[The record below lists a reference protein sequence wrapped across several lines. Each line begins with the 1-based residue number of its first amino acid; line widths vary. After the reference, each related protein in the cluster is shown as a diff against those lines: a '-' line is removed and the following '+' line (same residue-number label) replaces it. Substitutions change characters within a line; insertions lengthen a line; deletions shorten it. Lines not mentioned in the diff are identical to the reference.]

1 MGWCTM
7 TRSADALRLSGLAGI
22 GLGVI
27 LGNYQ
32 VMLRS
37 PMMLGGSQPAPEWMV
52 ATHVHLMGL
61 SFIIL
66 FYSFFIDDLFAGYRS
81 VTAGLAIGAQWLEPL
96 MIYPLEGLG
105 IGPAGLVLQLAAL
118 THLAVI
124 LAFILNYLRRG
135 WGTAGR

>member
-1 MGWCTM
+1 MS
-7 TRSADALRLSGLAGI
+7 RAANALRLSGLTGI
-22 GLGVI
+22 ALGVI
-27 LGNYQ
+27 LGNWQ

-37 PMMLGGSQPAPEWMV
+37 PMMLGGSQAAPGWMV

-66 FYSFFIDDLFAGYRS
+66 FYSFIIDDVFVGY
-81 VTAGLAIGAQWLEPL
+81 VDLTAGLAILAQWLEPL
-96 MIYPLEGLG
+96 MIYPLEGMG
-105 IGPAGLVLQLAAL
+105 IGIAGLVLQLAAL

-124 LAFILNYLRRG
+124 LAFVVNYLRRG

>member
-1 MGWCTM
+1 M

-22 GLGVI
+22 TLGVI

-37 PMMLGGSQPAPEWMV
+37 PMMLGGSQAAPGWMV
-52 ATHVHLMGL
+52 ATHVHLLGL
-61 SFIIL
+61 SLIIL
-66 FYSFFIDDLFAGYRS
+66 FYSFFIDDLFEGFVG
-81 VTAGLAIGAQWLEPL
+81 VTAGLAILAQWVEPL

-105 IGPAGLVLQLAAL
+105 IGIAGLFLQLAAI

-124 LAFILNYLRRG
+124 LAFVINFLRRG

>member
-1 MGWCTM
+1 M
-7 TRSADALRLSGLAGI
+7 TRYADALRLSGIVGI
-22 GLGVI
+22 ALGVI

-37 PMMLGGSQPAPEWMV
+37 PMMLGGSQAAPGWMV

-66 FYSFFIDDLFAGYRS
+66 FYSFFLDDLFEGF
-81 VTAGLAIGAQWLEPL
+81 VGGTAALAILAQWIEPL

-105 IGPAGLVLQLAAL
+105 IGIAGLLLQLAAI
-118 THLAVI
+118 THLGVI
-124 LAFILNYLRRG
+124 IAFVVNFLRRG
-135 WGTAGR
+135 WGTAGH

>member
-1 MGWCTM
+1 M
-7 TRSADALRLSGLAGI
+7 TRYADWLRLSGIAGI
-22 GLGVI
+22 ALGVI

-37 PMMLGGSQPAPEWMV
+37 PMMLGGSQAAPGWMV

-66 FYSFFIDDLFAGYRS
+66 FYSFFIDDLFEGYVG
-81 VTAGLAIGAQWLEPL
+81 VTAVLAILAQWIEPL

-105 IGPAGLVLQLAAL
+105 IGIAGLVLQLAAI

-124 LAFILNYLRRG
+124 LAFVINFLRRG